1 MTTSHPHDPRTNA
14 LRAWLEAQ
22 PGNFDSPWLLR
33 ADASFR
39 RYFRTRRDG
48 EPVVVM
54 DAPPEHEDI
63 RPFVRIA
70 ALLESLGLRPP
81 RILTHDTESGFVLLE
96 DLGDRTF
103 TRALAEGHPEADL
116 YARATDT
123 LLQLHQSWPRRPS
136 DTPGLP
142 YYDRRRLL
150 DEALLWAD
158 WYWPETRGKG
168 MPNTLRS
175 DFESAWSRTLA
186 SLPALPETLV
196 LRDYH
201 VDNLMLPPDAAHP
214 CAVLDFQ
221 DAVVGSPAYD
231 LVSLL
236 EDARRTV
243 SAPIV
248 DTCLNRYLD
257 AMAWPADAFRAH
269 YRVLGAQRTTK
280 ILGIFVRLA
289 RRDDKPRYLEHLPRL
304 RGLLATAL
312 QQPELAPVAA
322 WFDAHSPEART
333 AEPAAPGIETT
344 RCGR

>member
-1 MTTSHPHDPRTNA
+1 MTTNNPHDPRAAA
-14 LRAWLEAQ
+14 LQAWLEAQ
-22 PGNFDSPWLLR
+22 PGTFDPPWLLR

-48 EPVVVM
+48 APMVVM
-54 DAPPEHEDI
+54 DAPPGREDT

-70 ALLESLGLRPP
+70 GLLESLGLRPP
-81 RILTHDTESGFVLLE
+81 RILAHDAAAGFVLLE

-103 TRALAEGHPEADL
+103 TRALAEGHPEEDL

-123 LLQLHQSWPRRPS
+123 LLQLHQAWSERTS
-136 DTPGLP
+136 DTPGIP
-142 YYDRRRLL
+142 PYDRQRLL

-158 WYWPETRGKG
+158 WYWPEVRGAA
-168 MPNTLRS
+168 MPDNLREG
-175 DFESAWSRTLA
+175 FAAAWSRTLEG
-186 SLPALPETLV
+186 LPAMPQVLV

-201 VDNLMLPPDAAHP
+201 VDNLMLPPDGTHP

-221 DAVVGSPAYD
+221 DAVIGSPAYD

-236 EDARRTV
+236 EDARRTA
-243 SAPIV
+243 SADV
-248 DTCLNRYLD
+248 VEACLSRYLE
-257 AMAWPADAFRAH
+257 AAAWSPEAFRAH

-289 RRDDKPRYLEHLPRL
+289 RRDGKPRYLEHLPRL

-312 QQPELAPVAA
+312 HLPELAPMAA
-322 WFDAHSPEART
+322 WFDIHCPEARV
-333 AEPAAPGIETT
+333 AEPAASGAAAS
-344 RCGR
+344 